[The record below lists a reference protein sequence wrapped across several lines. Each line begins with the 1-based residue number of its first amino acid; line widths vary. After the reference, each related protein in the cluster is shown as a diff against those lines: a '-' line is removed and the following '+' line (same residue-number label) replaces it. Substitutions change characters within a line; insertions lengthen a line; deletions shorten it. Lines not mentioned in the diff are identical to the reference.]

1 MKLTLRDRLEIV
13 RRVKAMV
20 KLAKQVGSARERIRQ
35 INGTPDPKMLK
46 PLDEAHERF
55 IDFLEEL

>member
-1 MKLTLRDRLEIV
+1 MALTMRDRLEIV

-35 INGTPDPKMLK
+35 INGSPDPKMLK
-46 PLDEAHERF
+46 PLSEAHERF
-55 IDFLEEL
+55 IDFLEDL